1 MTGPVDEF
9 VDRAHHLCVD
19 VDPTSVPGLTN
30 PVSPITSR
38 RHSRRG
44 VLGLSLGLIGAAALI
59 AVDGQSVFAED
70 ISVEATDAPTPP
82 DAAAASPESTDAPP
96 AAADAPAASSPP
108 DAPAP
113 EAAAPPPPPVTA
125 KTYVVQTGDTIYSIA
140 KRNGVSVDAILWA
153 NKMTDPNVVKVG
165 QTLTI
170 PPSTGKLH
178 TVKAGDT
185 LDSLAQQYSVSKAG
199 IATVNGL
206 ADGATLTAG
215 QRLLIPVPL
224 TPGTGDPAFA
234 PSLTAA
240 SAGDPVP
247 VPANAGT
254 GSPVPP
260 LVSTIAPM
268 LIQSPSIITPTGAP
282 TVTVTNKKVPKLTWP
297 IAVAPP
303 KTGVSQG
310 FRPGHT
316 GIDIYAP
323 QGTTIGA
330 AAPGT
335 VKMAEKDPQGFTG
348 YGWIVIVD
356 HGDGISTWYAHLGGF
371 SVKAGDV
378 VRTGDNIGQVG
389 MTGRTTGPHLHFELR
404 VNATPIDPRLALP

>member
-1 MTGPVDEF
+1 MTGPVDEC

-19 VDPTSVPGLTN
+19 VDPTSVPGLSN
-30 PVSPITSR
+30 AGSPTTRR

-44 VLGLSLGLIGAAALI
+44 VFGLFLGVAALI
-59 AVDGQSVFAED
+59 AVDRQSAFAED
-70 ISVEATDAPTPP
+70 APAEGTDPATPP
-82 DAAAASPESTDAPP
+82 DAAAASPEGTDAPP
-96 AAADAPAASSPP
+96 AAADAPPASSPP
-108 DAPAP
+108 DPPAP
-113 EAAAPPPPPVTA
+113 EAAAPPPPATA

-165 QTLTI
+165 QKLVI
-170 PPSTGKLH
+170 PPATGKLH
-178 TVKAGDT
+178 TVKDGDT

-247 VPANAGT
+247 VPATAGT

-260 LVSTIAPM
+260 LISTIAPM
-268 LIQSPSIITPTGAP
+268 LIQSPTIITPAGAP
-282 TVTVTNKKVPKLTWP
+282 TVTVTNKKIPKLTWP

-310 FRPGHT
+310 FHPGHT

-323 QGTTIGA
+323 QGTPIGA

-348 YGWIVIVD
+348 YGWIVILD
-356 HGDGISTWYAHLGGF
+356 HGDGIST
-371 SVKAGDV
+371 
-378 VRTGDNIGQVG
+378 
-389 MTGRTTGPHLHFELR
+389 
-404 VNATPIDPRLALP
+404 

>member
-1 MTGPVDEF
+1 MTGPVNEC

-19 VDPTSVPGLTN
+19 VDPTSVPGLSSSDLPT
-30 PVSPITSR
+30 TRR

-44 VLGLSLGLIGAAALI
+44 VLGLFLGAAALVV
-59 AVDGQSVFAED
+59 VDRQRAFAED
-70 ISVEATDAPTPP
+70 APAEGADPATPP
-82 DAAAASPESTDAPP
+82 DASAAPPEGGDAPP
-96 AAADAPAASSPP
+96 AAADAPPASSPP
-108 DAPAP
+108 DPPAP
-113 EAAAPPPPPVTA
+113 EAAAPPPPATA

-140 KRNGVSVDAILWA
+140 RRNGVSVDAILWA

-165 QTLTI
+165 QKLVI
-170 PPSTGKLH
+170 PPATGKLH
-178 TVKAGDT
+178 TVKDGDT

-240 SAGDPVP
+240 SAGDLVP
-247 VPANAGT
+247 VPLGAGT

-260 LVSTIAPM
+260 LISTIAPM
-268 LIQSPSIITPTGAP
+268 LNQSPTIITPTGAP
-282 TVTVTNKKVPKLTWP
+282 TVTVTNKKIPKLTWP

-310 FRPGHT
+310 FHPGHT

-323 QGTTIGA
+323 LGTSIGA

-335 VKMAEKDPQGFTG
+335 VKMAEKNPTGFTG

-378 VRTGDNIGQVG
+378 VKTSDTIGTVG
-389 MTGRTTGPHLHFELR
+389 MTGKTDGPHLHFELR